1 MRDLTDRHLNVNA
14 FPFNTENKS
23 NMVTSASDRVQQK
36 SVKILTRLK
45 DLGGQ
50 MKASK
55 TDTKGHLDKHR
66 MNLDM
71 LECFMMICERVKNSE
86 LIILNAAPDI
96 DEDDE

>member
-1 MRDLTDRHLNVNA
+1 MI
-14 FPFNTENKS
+14 
-23 NMVTSASDRVQQK
+23 TSSSERVQK
-36 SVKILTRLK
+36 KLIKILKRLK

-71 LECFMMICERVKNSE
+71 LECLMMICERVKTSTIR
-86 LIILNAAPDI
+86 IITVSNTNI
-96 DEDDE
+96 SDDD